1 MSLQKSSGQIITLK
15 FKHFR
20 YIYIYI
26 DGKDVKEGVG
36 GAPFLVILMSWMAL
50 GTPIY
55 KGPDLQSYLLM
66 LIEIYRRVN

>member
-20 YIYIYI
+20 YIYI
-26 DGKDVKEGVG
+26 DGKDVKGGVG

-66 LIEIYRRVN
+66 LIKIYRRVN